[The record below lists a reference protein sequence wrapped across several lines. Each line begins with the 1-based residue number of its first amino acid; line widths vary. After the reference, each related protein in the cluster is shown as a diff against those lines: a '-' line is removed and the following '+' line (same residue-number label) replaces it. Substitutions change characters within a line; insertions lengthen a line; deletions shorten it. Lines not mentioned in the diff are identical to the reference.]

1 MRNENN
7 DHGTNITSAG
17 LLRGAVRVRVRVR
30 VRARARAPQDDHA
43 NVTRTLRELLC

>member
-1 MRNENN
+1 MRNEND

-17 LLRGAVRVRVRVR
+17 LLRGAVRVRVR

>member
-1 MRNENN
+1 MRNEND

-30 VRARARAPQDDHA
+30 VRARARARAPQDDHA
-43 NVTRTLRELLC
+43 N

>member
-7 DHGTNITSAG
+7 DHGTNTTSAG

-30 VRARARAPQDDHA
+30 VRARAPQDDHA